1 MAPENFHVNFSAGDL
16 PLLLVATRM
25 VGPSSEHE
33 VHQAWARVVGG
44 PGLRILNSL
53 IICQRIKTARLL
65 EKCVQ
70 KFPRGTQSMDAIL
83 PLPSLFFGFPRYVW
97 SLPFT

>member
-1 MAPENFHVNFSAGDL
+1 
-16 PLLLVATRM
+16 M
-25 VGPSSEHE
+25 VGPLVNMRSIKR
-33 VHQAWARVVGG
+33 ARVVGG
-44 PGLRILNSL
+44 PVLRIFNSS

-65 EKCVQ
+65 DKCVQ